1 MPESTPIEILLVE
14 DNAGDARLALEALR
28 EAQVNN
34 RLTWLA
40 DGAEALA
47 YLRGECG
54 YAGARRPDLIL
65 LDLNI
70 PRKDGREVLAAIKND
85 AELRRIPVLILTTSQ
100 AQEDIQRAYQLNAN
114 SYICKPVD
122 LDQFIAAVRDIEAFW
137 LTTVTLPKT

>member
-1 MPESTPIEILLVE
+1 
-14 DNAGDARLALEALR
+14 
-28 EAQVNN
+28 
-34 RLTWLA
+34 
-40 DGAEALA
+40 
-47 YLRGECG
+47 
-54 YAGARRPDLIL
+54 
-65 LDLNI
+65 
-70 PRKDGREVLAAIKND
+70 VLAAIKND